1 MISVTALFI
10 VLERGRSSVGA
21 RATCRFSRPD
31 PGRGRSLRALLGR
44 LPIVDEDPGTK
55 ALIRRLRHVR
65 RAGGFTRAEFLAMCR
80 WKSPRALPQCRRN
93 PAARIRAVSRA
104 VLGTESEPRRM
115 ELLVGL
121 RGVSVAMASA
131 ILTLMDPARYGVL
144 DIRVWQ
150 LLFALRSVGVNPRGR
165 GFTVEQWFLYL
176 RELRSHARERRV
188 TPRALEWTLFHHHRA
203 IQTGRLYS

>member
-1 MISVTALFI
+1 MVSVTALFI
-10 VLERGRSSVGA
+10 KLERGRSSVGA

-31 PGRGRSLRALLGR
+31 PGRGRGLRGLLGH
-44 LPIVDEDPGTK
+44 LPIVEEDPDTA

-65 RAGGFTRAEFLAMCR
+65 SASGFSRAEFLAMCR

-93 PAARIRAVSRA
+93 RAATIRAVSRD
-104 VLGTESEPRRM
+104 VLATRSERRRM
-115 ELLVGL
+115 QLLVGL

-131 ILTLMDPARYGVL
+131 ILTLLDPIRYGVL

-165 GFTVEQWFLYL
+165 GFTVEQWLLYL
-176 RELRSHARERRV
+176 RELRRHARERRV

-203 IQTGRLYS
+203 IQTGRLYC

>member
-1 MISVTALFI
+1 MAAGPV
-10 VLERGRSSVGA
+10 RY
-21 RATCRFSRPD
+21 
-31 PGRGRSLRALLGR
+31 RSLRHLLR
-44 LPIVDEDPGTK
+44 HLPILDEDPDTA

-80 WKSPRALPQCRRN
+80 WKSPRVLPQCRRN
-93 PAARIRAVSRA
+93 RAATIRAVSRA
-104 VLGTESEPRRM
+104 VLATESEPRRI

-131 ILTLMDPARYGVL
+131 VLTLMDPARYGVL

-150 LLFALRSVGVNPRGR
+150 VLFALGSVAVNPRGR
-165 GFTVEQWFLYL
+165 GFTVEQWLLYL
-176 RELRSHARERRV
+176 RELRRHARARRV

>member
-1 MISVTALFI
+1 M
-10 VLERGRSSVGA
+10 
-21 RATCRFSRPD
+21 ATEGP
-31 PGRGRSLRALLGR
+31 RGRSLRDLLR
-44 LPIVDEDPGTK
+44 HLPIVDEDPDTA
-55 ALIRRLRHVR
+55 ALIHRLRHVKG
-65 RAGGFTRAEFLAMCR
+65 AGGFARAEFLAMCR

-104 VLGTESEPRRM
+104 VMATESEPRRM

-131 ILTLMDPARYGVL
+131 ILTLTDPTRYGVL

-150 LLFALRSVGVNPRGR
+150 LLFALRSVGVNARGR
-165 GFTVEQWFLYL
+165 GFTLAQWLLYL
-176 RELRSHARERRV
+176 RALRRHARARRV